1 MTEPKEARIIDFRLP
16 LPWLI
21 TTVGSLA
28 LVLVGMWFTLAQVS
42 RDVAELQTTVKLGNT
57 QSVSLARDIDRLVWR
72 VEQIEKSQATTARSG
87 R

>member
-1 MTEPKEARIIDFRLP
+1 VTEPKESRIIDFQLP

-21 TTVGSLA
+21 TTVGSLC

-57 QSVSLARDIDRLVWR
+57 QSVGLARDIDRLVWR
-72 VEQIEKSQATTARSG
+72 VEQIEKSQATTSRAG
-87 R
+87 K